1 MTESAQ
7 EKLRSSAMC
16 LVLMPPANPCSLILF
31 MPIFMLLIIK
41 ESTETTLKLLGF
53 GFRGCRGASVG
64 IQMASLLCV
73 LPSGVGDVLGGEE
86 AEEFCAI

>member
-1 MTESAQ
+1 
-7 EKLRSSAMC
+7 
-16 LVLMPPANPCSLILF
+16 

-41 ESTETTLKLLGF
+41 ESPETILELLGF

-73 LPSGVGDVLGGEE
+73 LPSGVGAGLCW
-86 AEEFCAI
+86 AEKRQRNFVQFSGALTVTV